1 MLMLPSVRVS
11 PVESCSRT
19 TTVFDK
25 ALPGCHPCSPSGS
38 VFPLFP
44 ALQAELGKH
53 CPYSSR
59 PLPLT
64 FHTLRSCFQLCVS
77 TLANEEQLF
86 SRQHLDTAPYIHLQ
100 HRGSAGVRHQQ
111 SGAQLQAP
119 SALGSP
125 FRSNVQYRPQT
136 SWLFARTE

>member
-1 MLMLPSVRVS
+1 MLQSVRVS
-11 PVESCSRT
+11 PVEGCSRT
-19 TTVFDK
+19 TTVFDET
-25 ALPGCHPCSPSGS
+25 LPGSHPSSPSGS
-38 VFPLFP
+38 VFPPFP

-86 SRQHLDTAPYIHLQ
+86 SRQHLYTALYIHVQ

-111 SGAQLQAP
+111 SGAQLQAL

-125 FRSNVQYRPQT
+125 FRSNVQYRAKT
-136 SWLFARTE
+136 SWLFAQTE